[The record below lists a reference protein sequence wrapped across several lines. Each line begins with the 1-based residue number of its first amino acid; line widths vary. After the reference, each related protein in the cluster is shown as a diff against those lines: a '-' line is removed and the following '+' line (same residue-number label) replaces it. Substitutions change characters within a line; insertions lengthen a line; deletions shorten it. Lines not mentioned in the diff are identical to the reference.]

1 MEFKTTM
8 KYLCIGAGSIGKRHM
23 RNLLSMGVKSHN
35 IVASDPRRDRLDEV
49 TALGI
54 SRVYETYE
62 EALEA
67 DNYDAAMVCSPT
79 NLHIQQG
86 IELAKKGIHILMEKP
101 LAHNLDGIEEF
112 KSLVKKNKIVVLMA
126 YIFRFSPLT
135 DKVRDLLASNAI
147 GKVLF
152 VRGEFSEYLPDW
164 HPYEDYRSFYM
175 AEKKQGGGSIL
186 DQCHIMDL
194 VHYLFGGFESVYA
207 QNGNLSNLAV
217 NSDDFSQLSIK
228 LKSGLIASVHTD
240 MFGRDHKKELEIKGE
255 FGNIYW
261 NSTDNVVTH
270 YNAET
275 KAREVYKKFPADFNL
290 NYITEMHH
298 FNACCRGDEV
308 PRASLQDGIETMDL
322 ILASYKSV
330 ASGSVEN
337 V

>member
-1 MEFKTTM
+1 
-8 KYLCIGAGSIGKRHM
+8 M
-23 RNLLSMGVKSHN
+23 RNLLSMGVDPKK
-35 IVASDPRRDRLDEV
+35 IAAFDPRSDRLEEV
-49 TALGI
+49 RALGI
-54 SRVYETYE
+54 SKVYGTYE
-62 EALEA
+62 AALDA
-67 DNYDAAMVCSPT
+67 DNYDAALICSPT
-79 NLHIQQG
+79 NLHIKQG
-86 IELAKKGIHILMEKP
+86 IELAKRGIHILMEKP

-112 KSLVKKNKIVVLMA
+112 KSLVQKNNIVVLMA

-135 DKVRDLLASNAI
+135 DKVKELITSNAI

-175 AEKKQGGGSIL
+175 AEKSQGGGSIL

-194 VHYLFGGFESVYA
+194 IHYLFGGFETVFA
-207 QNGNLSNLAV
+207 QNGNLSNLEV

-228 LKSGLIASVHTD
+228 LKNGVIASVHTD

-255 FGNIYW
+255 LGNIYW
-261 NSTDNVVTH
+261 NSTDNIVTH
-270 YNAET
+270 YDAQT
-275 KAREVYKKFPADFNL
+275 KARLVYKKFPTDFNL
-290 NYITEMHH
+290 NYITEMLH
-298 FNACCRGDEV
+298 FNACCRGDEE